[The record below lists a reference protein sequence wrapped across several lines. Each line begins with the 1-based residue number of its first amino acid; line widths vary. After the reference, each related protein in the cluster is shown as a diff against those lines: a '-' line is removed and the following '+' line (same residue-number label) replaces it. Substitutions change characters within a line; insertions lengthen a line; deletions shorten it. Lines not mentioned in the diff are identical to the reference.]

1 MNAPTPPGPVLR
13 DIHLPV
19 EPGWWP
25 PAPGWWLLA
34 CLLVLLSIWT
44 GYRLHRWRLRRQRN
58 ARWLVEFDRTVERG
72 APIERVRA
80 AAILLRRAAI
90 EYAPQAAALPLTSW
104 VLFLQSM
111 RADRGDEAGLWELLR
126 EGQWRSEVDADLA
139 VRFVE
144 MTRALLCQ
152 MMAKGSSP

>member
-13 DIHLPV
+13 DIHLPA

-34 CLLVLLSIWT
+34 CLLVVLSIWA
-44 GYRLHRWRLRRQRN
+44 GYRLHRWRLRRRRN
-58 ARWLVEFDRTVERG
+58 ARWLDEFDHAVEGTV
-72 APIERVRA
+72 PIERVRA

-152 MMAKGSSP
+152 MLATGSSP